1 MRFGDLP
8 SIGSPDIPDLSTF
21 CEEVDLE
28 DYDAFLIFTA
38 TRFTQNNFELA
49 KKVKSLGKLFFLV
62 RTKIDVDLKA
72 MTGKAAMDEKE
83 TLQKIR
89 KSSVEK
95 VKDLISNEKE
105 IFLISNYDKNK
116 WDFSRLKNVVNEVR
130 EATVAVRQGKCL
142 NLYSSRITHRCFYT
156 IKVSDIN

>member
-1 MRFGDLP
+1 MRFVELP
-8 SIGSPDIPDLSTF
+8 SIGSPEIPDLSTY

-28 DYDAFLIFTA
+28 DYDAFLIFTT

-62 RTKIDVDLKA
+62 RTKIDIDLKA

-89 KSSVEK
+89 KSTMEK

-105 IFLISNYDKNK
+105 IFLISNYDKNQ
-116 WDFSRLKNVVNEVR
+116 WDFSRLKNAVSEVR

-142 NLYSSRITHRCFYT
+142 NHYSSRITRRCFYA
-156 IKVSDIN
+156 IKISNIN

>member
-1 MRFGDLP
+1 MRFVDLP
-8 SIGSPDIPDLSTF
+8 SIGSPEIPDLSTY

-72 MTGKAAMDEKE
+72 MTGKTAMDEKE

-89 KSSVEK
+89 KSSLEK
-95 VKDLISNEKE
+95 IKDLISNEKE

-116 WDFSRLKNVVNEVR
+116 WDFSRLKNAVNEVR